1 MSLTFDEATHTY
13 RWGGRVVPSVTQVLA
28 DLKDWSMIPRD
39 RLARAQKEGVAIH
52 KMVEWH
58 LQGALD
64 IDGLPEWMR
73 PRHAALERFLRE
85 HNLLV
90 RSQELRLY
98 HDRYRYAGTYDIH
111 GELDGDPA
119 LIDVKR
125 SLYGG
130 RVTGLQ
136 LAAYNGL
143 LVRDRTSIPEKFIRR
158 FALQLKDDGNYS
170 LVEFSN
176 PADWGVFLA
185 CLTRHHFM
193 EGT

>member
-1 MSLTFDEATHTY
+1 MSLAFDEATHTY

-28 DLKDWSMIPRD
+28 DLKDWSAIPRD

-58 LQGALD
+58 LKGVLD
-64 IDGLPEWMR
+64 VDTLPGWMR
-73 PRHAALERFLRE
+73 QRHAALLKFQDE
-85 HNLLV
+85 HRLTV
-90 RSQELRLY
+90 RSQECPLY
-98 HDRYRYAGTYDIH
+98 NSKYRYAGTYDID
-111 GELDGDPA
+111 GDLDGSPA
-119 LIDVKR
+119 LIDIKR

-130 RVTGLQ
+130 RITGLQ
-136 LAAYNGL
+136 LAGYHGL
-143 LVRDRTSIPEKFIRR
+143 LTPNLGFADMSRRR

-176 PADWGVFLA
+176 TSDWGVFLA